1 MPSVFV
7 KCTECKFTRH
17 VQLMHG
23 KLIGAAGEAV
33 LKHAYSK
40 GHILQIGSF
49 KYKSIGENEI
59 GLCEDPQKKV
69 VTEVS
74 DL

>member
-1 MPSVFV
+1 
-7 KCTECKFTRH
+7 
-17 VQLMHG
+17 MHG